1 MRITRIDHVAVC
13 LKDLDSAIPT
23 WLKLLG
29 LHAGAREFVEAQK
42 TEAAF
47 LLTEEHAGCSVE
59 LIMPKGGNAGLEK
72 FLDKNGGKSG
82 LHHIA
87 FAVDDLAG
95 ALKELDAAGV
105 PLIDKV
111 PRPGARGHHQ
121 HQHVRRPELRQR
133 NFLDLH
139 RLDRIA
145 FALLADQHRLHQLRH
160 FTQRRS
166 GVQIEDTGHQCL
178 PWVSECA

>member
-13 LKDLDSAIPT
+13 TKDLDSAIPS

-29 LHAGAREFVEAQK
+29 LHAGAREFVGAQK

-47 LLTEEHAGCSVE
+47 LLTEEQAGCSVE

-72 FLDKNGGKSG
+72 FLDKSGGKSG

-95 ALKELDAAGV
+95 ALRELDAAGV
-105 PLIDKV
+105 PLIDKT
-111 PRPGARGHHQ
+111 PRPGARGHLVGFLH
-121 HQHVRRPELRQR
+121 PKAADGILIELVSDHAHSHTQG
-133 NFLDLH
+133 
-139 RLDRIA
+139 
-145 FALLADQHRLHQLRH
+145 RH
-160 FTQRRS
+160 
-166 GVQIEDTGHQCL
+166 
-178 PWVSECA
+178 

>member
-59 LIMPKGGNAGLEK
+59 LIMPKGGNAGVEK

-111 PRPGARGHHQ
+111 PRPGARGHQVGFLH
-121 HQHVRRPELRQR
+121 PKAADGILIELVSDHAHSHTQG
-133 NFLDLH
+133 
-139 RLDRIA
+139 
-145 FALLADQHRLHQLRH
+145 RH
-160 FTQRRS
+160 
-166 GVQIEDTGHQCL
+166 
-178 PWVSECA
+178 